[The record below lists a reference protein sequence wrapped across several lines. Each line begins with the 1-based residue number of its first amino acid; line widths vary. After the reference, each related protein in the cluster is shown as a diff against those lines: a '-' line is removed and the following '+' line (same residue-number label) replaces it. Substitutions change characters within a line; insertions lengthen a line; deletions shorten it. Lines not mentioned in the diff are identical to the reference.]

1 LEISQIDDRP
11 FFWLLSV
18 LVEDSQAHS
27 LTTRQ
32 IMAQD
37 GSATN
42 QQPIVRAIAA
52 SVSALCAPLARPP
65 PDSQATAAAGAG
77 GRGKSK
83 KAAAAAAAAAVV
95 APRQG
100 YYGSDRLTSPMLLE
114 VRQSIAML
122 EAWLYKA
129 QGALTL
135 KHRVSTAVKKLDG
148 EDDEQHR
155 RRIEVVL
162 RDFETAFPALV
173 NDQAFVVPSAIE
185 VAGNG
190 GSDGQAEVDETPPAK
205 RQRLEND
212 AAKAATALDAASTT
226 LTAALK
232 TLLGDTRETARKLA
246 NTGLVGLAKDT
257 DTVAADEDQG
267 GFVESAL
274 ASYVKLEGA
283 SAEADEAVDD
293 LPADGDAV

>member
-1 LEISQIDDRP
+1 MEISQIDDRL

-65 PDSQATAAAGAG
+65 PDSQASAAGAG
-77 GRGKSK
+77 GKGN
-83 KAAAAAAAAAVV
+83 KAKAKAAAAAAVV

-173 NDQAFVVPSAIE
+173 NDPAFVVPSAIE

-232 TLLGDTRETARKLA
+232 TLLGDTQKTARKLA
-246 NTGLVGLAKDT
+246 NTGLVGLAKDAS
-257 DTVAADEDQG
+257 TVAADEDQG

>member
-1 LEISQIDDRP
+1 MEISQIDDRL

-42 QQPIVRAIAA
+42 QQPIVRAIAV
-52 SVSALCAPLARPP
+52 SVSALCAPLTRPP
-65 PDSQATAAAGAG
+65 PDSQASAAGAG
-77 GRGKSK
+77 GKGN
-83 KAAAAAAAAAVV
+83 KAKAKAAAAAAVV

-100 YYGSDRLTSPMLLE
+100 YYGSDRLTGPMLLE

-129 QGALTL
+129 QGAVTL
-135 KHRVSTAVKKLDG
+135 KNRVSTAAKELDG
-148 EDDEQHR
+148 EDHEQHH

-162 RDFETAFPALV
+162 RDFGIAFPALV

>member
-1 LEISQIDDRP
+1 MEISQIDDRL

-42 QQPIVRAIAA
+42 QQPIVRAIAV
-52 SVSALCAPLARPP
+52 SVSALCAPLTRPP
-65 PDSQATAAAGAG
+65 PDSQASAAGAG
-77 GRGKSK
+77 GKGN
-83 KAAAAAAAAAVV
+83 KAKAKAAAAAAVV

-100 YYGSDRLTSPMLLE
+100 YYGSDRLTGPMLLE

-232 TLLGDTRETARKLA
+232 TLLGDTQKTARKLA
-246 NTGLVGLAKDT
+246 NTGLVGLAKDAS
-257 DTVAADEDQG
+257 TVAADEDQG

>member
-1 LEISQIDDRP
+1 MEISQIDDRL

-42 QQPIVRAIAA
+42 QQPIVRAIAV
-52 SVSALCAPLARPP
+52 SVSALCAPLTRPP
-65 PDSQATAAAGAG
+65 PDSQASAAGAG
-77 GRGKSK
+77 GKGN
-83 KAAAAAAAAAVV
+83 KAKAKAAAAAAVV

-232 TLLGDTRETARKLA
+232 TLLGDTQKTARKLA

-267 GFVESAL
+267 GFVASAL
-274 ASYVKLEGA
+274 DSYVELERA
-283 SAEADEAVDD
+283 SAEADDAVDD

>member
-1 LEISQIDDRP
+1 LEISQIDDRL

-42 QQPIVRAIAA
+42 QQPIVRAIAV
-52 SVSALCAPLARPP
+52 SVSALCAPLTRPP
-65 PDSQATAAAGAG
+65 PDSQASAAGAG
-77 GRGKSK
+77 GKGN
-83 KAAAAAAAAAVV
+83 KAKAKAAAAAAVV

-100 YYGSDRLTSPMLLE
+100 YYGSDRLTGPMLLE

-129 QGALTL
+129 QGAVTL
-135 KHRVSTAVKKLDG
+135 KNRVSTAAKELDG
-148 EDDEQHR
+148 EDHEQHH

-162 RDFETAFPALV
+162 RDFGIAFPALV
-173 NDQAFVVPSAIE
+173 NDPAFVVPSAIE

-190 GSDGQAEVDETPPAK
+190 GSADGEAVVQETPPAK
-205 RQRLEND
+205 RQRIEND
-212 AAKAATALDAASTT
+212 AAKAATELDAASTT

-232 TLLGDTRETARKLA
+232 TLLGDTQKTARKLA
-246 NTGLVGLAKDT
+246 NTGLVGLAKDAS
-257 DTVAADEDQG
+257 TVAADEDQG
-267 GFVESAL
+267 GFVASAL
-274 ASYVKLEGA
+274 DSYVELERA
-283 SAEADEAVDD
+283 SAEADDAVDD